1 MLTFSENTETPK
13 SVNPKSVN
21 FFGKYQ
27 DAKKFYNDYKKNN
40 NVTYKHLLDLTSG
53 SGQTIY
59 AWYALW
65 PSGFNHGHRLVQKV
79 NSTR

>member
-1 MLTFSENTETPK
+1 VLTQKVLTFSENTETPK
-13 SVNPKSVN
+13 SVK

-27 DAKKFYNDYKKNN
+27 NAKKFYNDYKKNN

-59 AWYALW
+59 A
-65 PSGFNHGHRLVQKV
+65 
-79 NSTR
+79 